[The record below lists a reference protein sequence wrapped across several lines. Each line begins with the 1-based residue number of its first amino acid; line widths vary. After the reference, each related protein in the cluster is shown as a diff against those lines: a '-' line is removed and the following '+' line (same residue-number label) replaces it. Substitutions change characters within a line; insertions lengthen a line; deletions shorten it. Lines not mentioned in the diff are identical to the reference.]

1 MFLVSSCANV
11 KRWSGDLRM
20 HPALKNVVVPPGEC
34 SLHGSQRRA
43 PPISVR
49 WPGVARASRLQTGQ
63 IPICTA
69 FNLSSL
75 SHQGHTRL
83 QDHGPIEKVDNF
95 AVPFVWLGT
104 PPNFSMTFPSPLYE
118 KNCMLYFV
126 CHGSLPSPLPLKI
139 FQGATFTP
147 QAAKMKNLLHLHFY
161 LAGSKGILA
170 GFLNA
175 SCNRGMSRRIN
186 HDQ

>member
-1 MFLVSSCANV
+1 
-11 KRWSGDLRM
+11 M

-43 PPISVR
+43 PQSQFGGQVLQEQ
-49 WPGVARASRLQTGQ
+49 ADCRLDKSQSAQ
-63 IPICTA
+63 A

-126 CHGSLPSPLPLKI
+126 CHGSLPSSPPSED
-139 FQGATFTP
+139 F
-147 QAAKMKNLLHLHFY
+147 
-161 LAGSKGILA
+161 
-170 GFLNA
+170 
-175 SCNRGMSRRIN
+175 SRRHVHPARCKN
-186 HDQ
+186 EEPAAFALLSCRF